1 MVMKDPE
8 TGLLNTPNTNPPEEA
23 GPQTP
28 NILSNGD
35 ENSGKGKSGEKA
47 EDTDLTPTESLSKPN
62 RWKSIIDALLW
73 APPWCRWDKE
83 NPPKFGMPLNILFAF
98 AGTFTVANL
107 YYAQPLLDTLATYFD
122 VSHERASLVPTC
134 SQAGY
139 AAGLIFLC
147 PLGDLVRRRPFVLLL
162 TFITAT
168 LWIGVCITKSFN
180 AFLAISFLSSV
191 TTVTPQIMLPLVGDL
206 APPARRAAALS
217 IVTSGL
223 VLGLLF
229 ARLLSGII
237 AEYSSWRN
245 IYWLSLALQY
255 TIFILLWAFM
265 PDYPRTNRD
274 ISYLKVLTS
283 MVQLFL
289 TSPVLVCAT
298 FMGFFLSATFT
309 SFWTTLTFLLSGAP
323 YHYNTVTIGL
333 FSLAGLTPMF
343 LGPFFSRYVI
353 DKFVV
358 HVSLLISL
366 TIALAG
372 ICIGTY
378 TGTFSVAGPVLQAA
392 LQDFGLQMTQIANR
406 TVIYSVAPKARSRI
420 NTVYMIG
427 VFCGQLMGTAVGNR
441 VYGERGWIMSG
452 SVSVIFVGVAF
463 ILCMIRGPAETGWV
477 GWSGGIRIRKV
488 EAQ

>member
-1 MVMKDPE
+1 MEEKDPE
-8 TGLLNTPNTNPPEEA
+8 TKELKSHNQNSSEEA
-23 GPQTP
+23 GPDAPIIIADT
-28 NILSNGD
+28 
-35 ENSGKGKSGEKA
+35 ENSGESGENA
-47 EDTDLTPTESLSKPN
+47 EDNDSTPNEPLTNSN
-62 RWKSIIDALLW
+62 RWKPLINALLW
-73 APPWCRWDKE
+73 APPWCRWHKE
-83 NPPKFGMPLNILFAF
+83 SPPKFGMPLNILFAF

-107 YYAQPLLDTLATYFD
+107 YYVQPLLDTLASYFD
-122 VSHERASLVPTC
+122 VSHERASLIPTC

-139 AAGLIFLC
+139 ATGLILLC

-168 LWIGVCITKSFN
+168 LWIGLCVTKSFN

-206 APPARRAAALS
+206 APPARRGTALS
-217 IVTSGL
+217 IVSSGV

-229 ARLLSGII
+229 ARLLAGII

-255 TIFILLWAFM
+255 GIFVLLWAFM
-265 PDYPRTNRD
+265 PDYPRTNTD
-274 ISYLKVLTS
+274 IPYLKVLTS
-283 MVQLFL
+283 IVQLFI
-289 TSPVLVCAT
+289 TSPVLVYAT

-309 SFWTTLTFLLSGAP
+309 SFWTTLTFLLTGAP

-343 LGPFFSRYVI
+343 LGPFYSRYVI
-353 DKFVV
+353 DKFVT
-358 HVSLLISL
+358 HVSILISL
-366 TIALAG
+366 TILLTG
-372 ICIGTY
+372 ICIGAY
-378 TGTFSVAGPVLQAA
+378 TGTLSVAGPILQAA

-406 TVIYSVAPKARSRI
+406 TAIYSVAPKARNRL
-420 NTVYMIG
+420 NTAYMIG

-441 VYGERGWIMSG
+441 VYDESGWIMSG
-452 SVSVIFVGVAF
+452 SVSVIFVAVSFA
-463 ILCMIRGPAETGWV
+463 ICMIRGPAEKGWV

-488 EAQ
+488 VAQ